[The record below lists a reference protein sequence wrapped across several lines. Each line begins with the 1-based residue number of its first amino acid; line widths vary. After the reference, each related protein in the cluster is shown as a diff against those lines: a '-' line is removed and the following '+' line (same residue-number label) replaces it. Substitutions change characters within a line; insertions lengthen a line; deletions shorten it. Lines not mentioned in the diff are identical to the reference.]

1 MNSSETDKTLI
12 RDIAALFSCAPQGD
26 YFRIRTPFLYPDCD
40 VIDLFCKP
48 EGDFTVVSDLGETTG
63 WLWMN
68 AVSEPRTANQ
78 NKLIEEACCSHG
90 VQFRGDEIFAKCRSD
105 DSLADAV
112 VRVAQAC
119 IRVSDLLLTF
129 RALDETLVKDEV
141 LEQST

>member
-1 MNSSETDKTLI
+1 MSQCEKTLLQGI
-12 RDIAALFSCAPQGD
+12 SELFTCENQGDKFRIETPFIYPDGDVIALFC
-26 YFRIRTPFLYPDCD
+26 
-40 VIDLFCKP
+40 VEE
-48 EGDFTVVSDLGETTG
+48 EGDLVVTDFTMTTG
-63 WLWMN
+63 WLFVN
-68 AVSEPRTANQ
+68 AISDPRTAQQ

-90 VQFRGDEIFAKCRSD
+90 VQFKGDEIFAKCRPD